1 MIKNFLIFALLAS
14 YSTFALAAEDTELK
28 NVLGKPEAEKF
39 QGKRAVS
46 ITQIFSQIFA
56 VGIPEGFVSTTE
68 KNTQGYYSQNYV
80 LQGETDEKWT
90 QKITVA
96 GSKGL
101 SLNPAASPEKLL
113 LLTADGMSSICPKTF
128 SSGSL
133 GAGKI
138 DGHDTYGL
146 MMACGEVPT
155 SQGYV
160 SDKEMAFVIK
170 GNEDYYTIIWAERGV
185 ASKEVVAFDKSTWE
199 QRMVKLKPIK
209 LCAVVPGEPKPYL
222 SCISQINK

>member
-1 MIKNFLIFALLAS
+1 MIRNFLIITFFTS
-14 YSTFALAAEDTELK
+14 YAIICQATDDADIK
-28 NVLGKPEAEKF
+28 NALGKPEAEKF
-39 QGKRAVS
+39 QGKRQVS
-46 ITQIFSQIFA
+46 ITQIFNQILA
-56 VGIPEGFVSTTE
+56 VGIPEGFVATTE
-68 KNTQGYYSQNYV
+68 KNSQGYYSQNYV

-170 GNEDYYTIIWAERGV
+170 GSEDYYTIIWAERGV
-185 ASKEVVAFDKSTWE
+185 ASKDAVNFDKSTWE

-209 LCAVVPGEPKPYL
+209 LCAVVPGEAKPYI